1 MLTDVTQ
8 KRRAGKQIQY
18 QVSRMHDT
26 KEDILLQT
34 EKKKLNIVIILL
46 ASMRLAFKQCRLL
59 SIKTNKQEKISLIW
73 I

>member
-26 KEDILLQT
+26 KEDIIT
-34 EKKKLNIVIILL
+34 NRKKKNVKHRYHTIGVNETGL
-46 ASMRLAFKQCRLL
+46 
-59 SIKTNKQEKISLIW
+59 
-73 I
+73 